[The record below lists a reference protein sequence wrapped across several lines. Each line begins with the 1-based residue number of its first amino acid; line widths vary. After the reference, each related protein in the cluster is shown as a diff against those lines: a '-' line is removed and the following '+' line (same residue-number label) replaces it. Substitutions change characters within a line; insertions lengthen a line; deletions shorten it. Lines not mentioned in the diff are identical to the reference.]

1 MHKPAEIYKQFLT
14 PEIAQVCHLLSSD
27 FKADAIH
34 TFLADNR
41 PEKIYEVLLRHKL
54 FPSFYRQWT
63 AICSTDVLLTTEW
76 TQFTLN
82 LRQKAEANRLQ
93 MLQKTATLLSVFDV
107 FTRAQIPVL
116 PLKGP
121 VLAFQLYG
129 DVGMKASLDLDI
141 LIPKEY
147 FTSAWEVMES
157 LGFSTDFS
165 YMLSPKQKKYLLN
178 SFHHLTFVKGS
189 ARVELHWEINTN
201 RYMTGRPNDEYFQKA
216 VAINIADKTIQT
228 LRPDHLTEYL
238 AIHGSYHAWYR
249 LDWLYDF
256 SFAVSANQESISF
269 ISENMHRAGLGIIFN
284 QSITLSHLLFGNPLP
299 EGTQNTPSLIRIPLK
314 EMVNSSEN
322 AKHKGLSR
330 ITHKIY
336 LFKLKKSWKYRFHV
350 FSVLST
356 NQGNWKMLKLPDRL
370 FFLYFILRPF
380 LYLAQIINAK
390 PLNTKKN

>member
-1 MHKPAEIYKQFLT
+1 
-14 PEIAQVCHLLSSD
+14 
-27 FKADAIH
+27 
-34 TFLADNR
+34 
-41 PEKIYEVLLRHKL
+41 
-54 FPSFYRQWT
+54 
-63 AICSTDVLLTTEW
+63 
-76 TQFTLN
+76 
-82 LRQKAEANRLQ
+82 
-93 MLQKTATLLSVFDV
+93 
-107 FTRAQIPVL
+107 
-116 PLKGP
+116 
-121 VLAFQLYG
+121 LYG

-141 LIPKEY
+141 LIPKAY
-147 FTSAWEVMES
+147 FTAAWEALEL
-157 LGFSTDFS
+157 LGFNTDFS
-165 YMLSPKQKKYLLN
+165 YVLSPKQKKYLLN
-178 SFHHLTFVKGS
+178 SFHHLTFINGS

-201 RYMTGRPNDEYFQKA
+201 RHLTGRPNEEYFQKA

-256 SFAVSANQESISF
+256 SFAVSANHESISF
-269 ISENMHRAGLGIIFN
+269 ISENMHRASLGIIFN
-284 QSITLSHLLFGNPLP
+284 QSITLSHLLFGNPIP

-314 EMVNSSEN
+314 EIVNSSEN

-330 ITHKIY
+330 ITQKIY
-336 LFKLKKSWKYRFHV
+336 LFKLKKSWKYRLHV

-356 NQGNWKMLKLPDRL
+356 NQGNWKMLQLPDRL